1 MSKFFTV
8 EARSILAL
16 GRESIKDATTALV
29 ELVKNSYDADAE
41 NVEIEVYTKAKP
53 SYIRI
58 ADNGNGMKKTDVE
71 KKWLRIGYSDKSEE
85 KNKTT
90 AKGRRKTGEKGIGRL
105 SADRLG
111 DVLKLHAKAGNE
123 IYGLEVNWKQFEK
136 KGRALHQVPLTE
148 IEKPTIKLPLLKG
161 KPANHGAELLIEIL
175 RDHWEKKDIDTLKRE
190 ISLLISPFKKVSD
203 FEVYL
208 RADVE
213 DVEEGIIKPEAAE
226 EAVISLSASYTAKSN
241 KVRYTVEVI
250 GNEDKKVGSITLPQF
265 TTSFLPKPSKIKSK
279 SNSQKQRKLK
289 CGNVQLKL
297 LFFPIKERVFDG
309 ISLDKRRIREFI
321 NINAGIKIYRDDV
334 WVKPYG
340 EINKEEWDWL
350 NLGRRY
356 AKNPAGAARA
366 SFQIR
371 PQNLVGAIFIAR
383 DQNMQLTDSAAREGL
398 IKGDAFSDMKDF
410 AVGCVRL
417 LETEYHQRFDADK
430 KEKEKKLSI
439 EVVRISQDAT
449 AVLRDM
455 QRISPM
461 IAKSAIDA
469 VTKDRFEKSIE
480 KIKDITIGLQDTRT
494 ALSNIH
500 EQNVIYRGLATIG
513 ISTAVFGHEI
523 QTSIT
528 SLVNT
533 THFIKDYLDSTPP
546 ELKKARERVEKI
558 IHLAN
563 NISSWGK
570 YALTRIQRDKRKRRK
585 ENVKA
590 IVARTVNDL
599 IPPFETA
606 QIEIRQNLED
616 VSGFVFA
623 MNVEAVLIN
632 LLTNAYNACL
642 QETRKRIVRIEL
654 EEKWEDEKRGFE
666 LIVADTGPSVAKEF
680 QERIWIPLFSTKS
693 EGQRNSGTGLGL
705 SIIDSIVNDLSGK
718 RAQDS
723 DPELKGARFKVW
735 LPLND

>member
-41 NVEIEVYTKAKP
+41 SVEIEVCTKAKP

-58 ADNGNGMKKTDVE
+58 ADNGCGMKKTDVE
-71 KKWLRIGYSDKSEE
+71 NKWLRIGFSDKSEGE
-85 KNKTT
+85 NKTT
-90 AKGRRKTGEKGIGRL
+90 KKGRRKTGEKGIGRL

-111 DVLKLHAKAGNE
+111 EVLKLHTKADGE
-123 IYGLEVNWKQFEK
+123 IYGLKINWKDFER
-136 KGRALHQVPLTE
+136 KGRALHQVPLNE
-148 IEKPTIKLPLLKG
+148 IENPTIKLPLLKG
-161 KPANHGAELLIEIL
+161 KPAKHGAELIIEIL
-175 RDHWEKKDIDTLKRE
+175 RDDWEKKNLDTLKRE

-208 RADVE
+208 RTDVE
-213 DVEEGIIKPEAAE
+213 DVEEGIIEPEAAE
-226 EAVISLSASYTAKSN
+226 KAVVALEAKYTAKSN
-241 KVRYTVEVI
+241 KVKYTVEVI
-250 GNEDKKVGSITLPQF
+250 GKKEKKEGLIALSQF
-265 TTSFLPKPSKIKSK
+265 SSAFLPKPPKTK
-279 SNSQKQRKLK
+279 SNSNNKEKRRLK

-309 ISLDKRRIREFI
+309 ISLDKRRIREFV

-340 EINKEEWDWL
+340 ELDREEWDWL

-371 PQNLVGAIFIAR
+371 PQNLVGAIFITR
-383 DQNMQLTDSAAREGL
+383 DGNIQLTDSAAREGL
-398 IKGDAFSDMKDF
+398 IKGDAFNDLKDF
-410 AVGCVRL
+410 AIGCVRL
-417 LETEYHQRFDADK
+417 LENEYHERFNADK
-430 KEKEKKLSI
+430 KEKGKRLSR
-439 EVVRISQDAT
+439 EVVRISQDAS

-455 QRISPM
+455 QRIAPM
-461 IAKSAIDA
+461 IAKSAIDN
-469 VTKDRFEKSIE
+469 VTKERFEKSIE
-480 KIKDITIGLQDTRT
+480 KVKDITVGLQDTRT

-500 EQNVIYRGLATIG
+500 EQNVIYRGLATVG

-523 QTSIT
+523 QSSVT

-533 THFIKDYLDSTPP
+533 THFIRDYLNVTPP

-558 IHLAN
+558 IKLAN
-563 NISSWGK
+563 SISSWGK

-590 IVARTVNDL
+590 LIARTIGDL
-599 IPPFETA
+599 TPPFETA
-606 QIEIRQNLED
+606 QIEIRQNLAD
-616 VSGFVFA
+616 VSGFVFP

-642 QETRKRIVRIEL
+642 QETRKRIIRVGL
-654 EEKWEDEKRGFE
+654 EEKWEDETRGFE
-666 LIVADTGPSVAKEF
+666 LTVADTGPGVAKEF
-680 QERIWIPLFSTKS
+680 QERIWMPLFSTKS

-718 RAQDS
+718 RSQDS
-723 DPELKGARFKVW
+723 DPELKGARFRIW
-735 LPLND
+735 LPLSD

>member
-1 MSKFFTV
+1 MSKYFTV

-41 NVEIEVYTKAKP
+41 NVEIEVYTKTKP

-58 ADNGNGMKKTDVE
+58 ADNGSGMKKTDVE
-71 KKWLRIGYSDKSEE
+71 NKWLRIGYSDKSEE
-85 KNKTT
+85 DNKTT
-90 AKGRRKTGEKGIGRL
+90 LKGRRKTGEKGIGRL

-111 DVLKLHAKAGNE
+111 DVLTLHTKVNDE
-123 IYGLEVNWKQFEK
+123 TYGLKVNWKKFEK
-136 KGRALHQVPLTE
+136 KGLVLHKIPLLE
-148 IEKPTIKLPLLKG
+148 IEQPIIELPLLRG
-161 KPANHGAELLIEIL
+161 KPSSHGSELIIENL
-175 RDHWEKKDIDTLKRE
+175 RDDWEKKNIDDLKRE

-208 RADVE
+208 KADVE
-213 DVEEGIIKPEAAE
+213 DVEEGAIQPEVAE
-226 EAVISLSASYTAKSN
+226 EAVITLDARYIERSN
-241 KVRYTVEVI
+241 KVKYTVDVI
-250 GNEDKKVGSITLPQF
+250 GNKDKQDGLITLSQF
-265 TTSFLPKPSKIKSK
+265 STTYLPKPSRTK
-279 SNSQKQRKLK
+279 SNSGNKQKRKLK
-289 CGNVQLKL
+289 CGNVRLKL

-321 NINAGIKIYRDDV
+321 NINSGIKIYRDDV

-340 EINKEEWDWL
+340 ELHREEWDWL

-371 PQNLVGAIFIAR
+371 PQNLVGAIFITR
-383 DQNMQLTDSAAREGL
+383 DGNSQLIDSAAREGL
-398 IKGDAFSDMKDF
+398 IKGDPFNDLKDF

-430 KEKEKKLSI
+430 KEKEKKLSR
-439 EVVRISQDAT
+439 EVVRISQDAS

-455 QRISPM
+455 QRIAPM
-461 IAKSAIDA
+461 IAKSAIDN
-469 VTKDRFEKSIE
+469 VTKDKFEKSIE
-480 KIKDITIGLQDTRT
+480 KIKDITVGLQDTRA
-494 ALSNIH
+494 ALSSIH

-523 QTSIT
+523 QTSVT

-533 THFIKDYLDSTPP
+533 THFIKDYLNSDPP
-546 ELKKARERVEKI
+546 EVKKARQKVEKI
-558 IHLAN
+558 IKLAN
-563 NISSWGK
+563 SISTWGK
-570 YALTRIQRDKRKRRK
+570 YALTRIQRDKRKQRK

-590 IVARTVNDL
+590 IVARTINDL

-606 QIEIRQNLED
+606 QIEIRQNLHD
-616 VSGFVFA
+616 VSGVVFA
-623 MNVEAVLIN
+623 MNVEAILIN

-654 EEKWEDEKRGFE
+654 EEKWEDERRGFE
-666 LIVADTGPSVAKEF
+666 LTVADTGPGVAKEF
-680 QERIWIPLFSTKS
+680 QERIWTPLFSTKS

-705 SIIDSIVNDLSGK
+705 SIIDSIVNDSSGK
-718 RAQDS
+718 RMQDS
-723 DPELKGARFKVW
+723 DPELKGARFRIW
-735 LPLND
+735 LPLSD